1 MQVLWCGCP
10 DEADDRVGRL
20 TAAVAA
26 LAREVGKQAPFW
38 SQH

>member
-10 DEADDRVGRL
+10 DEADDRVERL

-38 SQH
+38 SRH